1 MVRSYLIEDRIRFDS
16 DSGSGGGVSAPR
28 RTEIRGQDHMLAY
41 ITPEEGTILKAFGGS
56 GDPGPMGIPAY
67 AEDDGDE
74 DGSSGAGHGG
84 GSDSD
89 DVGGGAGGGD
99 GSGGGAGG
107 GDGSAQA
114 GDTSTSDAET
124 DDPATAGAGSTEA
137 NDQSDPS
144 GYQGSVGPGF
154 GGYVGGPDYAEN
166 YAQKVAALEQL
177 NKDLYDLSRREQK
190 AKDIPGIFGVIASK
204 NVRSLAEQLVGKDLN
219 ADQMADRQSRGI
231 RGETGKDPF
240 GRSTTGI
247 VGFRDEAGN
256 VAYGRDPN
264 EDTTSG
270 GDGFDE
276 FNNIRRRGSDGLPE
290 DTEDAPTVIDD
301 FAVNYLRNP
310 YFAYSG
316 FGNQYNPY
324 GYANSTL
331 VDLLQ
336 TRGMTQPSQADT
348 LGLFA
353 DPRDFR

>member
-1 MVRSYLIEDRIRFDS
+1 MVRSYLIEDRICFDS

-56 GDPGPMGIPAY
+56 GDPGPMGIPAFY
-67 AEDDGDE
+67 GFGEHDDA
-74 DGSSGAGHGG
+74 SSPGQA
-84 GSDSD
+84 D
-89 DVGGGAGGGD
+89 A
-99 GSGGGAGG
+99 
-107 GDGSAQA
+107 GSAQA
-114 GDTSTSDAET
+114 GDTDTSDAET
-124 DDPATAGAGSTEA
+124 DDPDTAGPGSTEA
-137 NDQSDPS
+137 NDRSDPS
-144 GYQGSVGPGF
+144 GYRGSTGAGF
-154 GGYVGGPDYAEN
+154 GGYAGSPFGPNQRDNFYATPETTRDNIAGLTRDQYNQMPGYMKAMMNIAPPIGYNIDEFGKVEDYISNPVGLGPLGGFLSGLNNTISGPPEDSKGLVDRGVTTGYGNVDTEN
-166 YAQKVAALEQL
+166 Y
-177 NKDLYDLSRREQK
+177 D
-190 AKDIPGIFGVIASK
+190 
-204 NVRSLAEQLVGKDLN
+204 
-219 ADQMADRQSRGI
+219 
-231 RGETGKDPF
+231 
-240 GRSTTGI
+240 
-247 VGFRDEAGN
+247 
-256 VAYGRDPN
+256 
-264 EDTTSG
+264 G

-276 FNNIRRRGSDGLPE
+276 FDDIRRRRRNSSGE

-316 FGNQYNPY
+316 FGNQYNPF